1 MNAALVRRVLLPLH
15 ELALGRATFR
25 YLRELEVSQWWPAQ
39 RLRELQREKLR
50 RLLTHAWRTCPFHRR
65 RLDQA
70 GIDPAGATLESLAGL
85 PTMTKADIRRYGEQM
100 IDPTAPGGLH
110 RLTTGGSTGHPLSFV
125 VDRRRQAADQAARA
139 RTRRW
144 FGIEVG
150 EREAYLWGSPVE
162 LSRQDRLKTVR
173 DALTNH
179 RLFSAFCLTPAIM
192 SRYLD
197 QLRAFDPVHLFG
209 YPSSLARLARHA
221 ARTGVRL
228 KNPSLRAVFASGEV
242 FDPADRAIIE
252 EQAGTP
258 VADGY
263 GSREGGFVAHQC
275 PAGAYHQ
282 TMESVIVELLD
293 AEGRP
298 AAAGQPGE
306 ITLTH
311 LDAYGMP
318 FIRYRTGDM
327 ARASRGVCPCGRGLE
342 LLEGIEGRRTDML
355 RTSGGGYAHALSVIY
370 VLRDEPGVTEFKV
383 IQRPNLD
390 LEVRIVP
397 GAGWNEG
404 AGRRIAA
411 GLRRRIGDSI
421 DVRLQLVDRIPPE
434 ASGKHRH
441 VISEADQAGSGW

>member
-1 MNAALVRRVLLPLH
+1 MNPALVRHVLLPLH
-15 ELALGRATFR
+15 ELALGRTTFR
-25 YLRELEVSQWWPAQ
+25 DLRKLEVSQWWPAE
-39 RLRELQREKLR
+39 RLRELQGEKLR
-50 RLLTHAWRTCPFHRR
+50 RLLTHAWQKCPFHRQ

-70 GIDPAGATLESLAGL
+70 GIDPAAATLESLAGL
-85 PTMTKADIRRYGEQM
+85 PTMTKADIRRHGEEM
-100 IDPTAPGGLH
+100 IDPAVPGGLH
-110 RLTTGGSTGHPLSFV
+110 RLTTGGSTGSPLSFV

-139 RTRRW
+139 RSRRW
-144 FGIEVG
+144 FGIDVG

-162 LSRQDRLKTVR
+162 LARQDRLKALR
-173 DALTNH
+173 DTLTNH
-179 RLFSAFCLTPAIM
+179 RLFSAFCLTPQIM
-192 SRYLD
+192 SSYLV
-197 QLRAFDPVHLFG
+197 QLQEFDPVHLFG

-228 KNPSLRAVFASGEV
+228 RNPSLRAVFASGEV
-242 FDPADRAIIE
+242 FDPADRAVIE

-275 PAGAYHQ
+275 PAGGYHQ
-282 TMESVIVELLD
+282 TMESLIVELLD

-298 AAAGQPGE
+298 VAEGQPGE

-318 FIRYRTGDM
+318 FIRYRTGDL

-355 RTSGGGYAHALSVIY
+355 RTAAGGHAHALSVIY

-390 LEVRIVP
+390 LEVQIVP
-397 GAGWNEG
+397 GAEWNEE

-421 DVRLQLVDRIPPE
+421 EVWLQLVDRIPPE

-441 VISEADQAGSGW
+441 VISEADRVGCGG